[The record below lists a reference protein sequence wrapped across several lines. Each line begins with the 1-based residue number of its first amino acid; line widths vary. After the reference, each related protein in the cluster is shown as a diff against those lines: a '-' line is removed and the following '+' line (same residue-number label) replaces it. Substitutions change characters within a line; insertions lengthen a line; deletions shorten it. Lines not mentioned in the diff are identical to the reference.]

1 MSPLRRFP
9 PAEVEEFFLALDR
22 QLRRHVTVTVIGG
35 AAIGRYDRRHTTTD
49 IDLTPVMDAEFWTAV
64 DHARRSHPIPVQTV
78 PFFAPPYDYEA
89 RCTTLEIK
97 GLERLTI
104 LVPEVH
110 DLAIM
115 KAARALTPRPRCCAA
130 PTRGR
135 PCESARWF
143 IGAHP
148 RNHAT
153 AEVAAPPG
161 TPSSARPQHPAKLL
175 RVFLDELVVR
185 VCPIGARHLWV
196 VRGLPPRASHDRSP
210 PQGFASGAAVAVRA
224 GRKG

>member
-35 AAIGRYDRRHTTTD
+35 AAIGLRYDRRHTTTD

-115 KAARALTPRPRCCAA
+115 KAARALTHDLEAVEDIHRQRPLDLETLIQRYYEARTQVTGSQEDFTIGFLALVERLFGAKAA
-130 PTRGR
+130 KSVQRRLETER
-135 PCESARWF
+135 P
-143 IGAHP
+143 
-148 RNHAT
+148 
-153 AEVAAPPG
+153 PPVG
-161 TPSSARPQHPAKLL
+161 G
-175 RVFLDELVVR
+175 V
-185 VCPIGARHLWV
+185 
-196 VRGLPPRASHDRSP
+196 
-210 PQGFASGAAVAVRA
+210 
-224 GRKG
+224 